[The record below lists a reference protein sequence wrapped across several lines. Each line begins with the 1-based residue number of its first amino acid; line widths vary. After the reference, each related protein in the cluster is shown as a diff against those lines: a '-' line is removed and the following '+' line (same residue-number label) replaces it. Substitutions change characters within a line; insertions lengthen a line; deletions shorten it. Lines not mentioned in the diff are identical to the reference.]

1 MYARMAQLW
10 SWFKR
15 IGAWLAT
22 PKLLWIATAIV
33 VLAGIV
39 ALRPGTS
46 EPVIRWTGLILQLL
60 GIATVILGIEQTR
73 RLFNHPTLFGMA
85 GEWLKKFPA
94 YRRSVVIGVGTGA
107 IGSATAKG
115 RGYVT
120 INPPANATI
129 DQRVVSLES
138 NVGHLNK
145 RIDDVYNELDASMR
159 EQSSALDQERHD
171 RAAEDSGIASKLE
184 TSGTG
189 GLHISAIGALWL
201 FVGVVLGT
209 GSTEIAKWLQ

>member
-1 MYARMAQLW
+1 MAQLW

-73 RLFNHPTLFGMA
+73 RLFNHPTLF
-85 GEWLKKFPA
+85 EW
-94 YRRSVVIGVGTGA
+94 
-107 IGSATAKG
+107 
-115 RGYVT
+115 
-120 INPPANATI
+120 
-129 DQRVVSLES
+129 
-138 NVGHLNK
+138 
-145 RIDDVYNELDASMR
+145 R
-159 EQSSALDQERHD
+159 EN
-171 RAAEDSGIASKLE
+171 
-184 TSGTG
+184 
-189 GLHISAIGALWL
+189 GLRNFLRTDGPW
-201 FVGVVLGT
+201 
-209 GSTEIAKWLQ
+209 